1 LALTILSAR
10 SSGLGDCRG
19 FIVHTNRIN
28 YVITAAHV
36 LPSTP
41 PAHPGRGLKDE
52 SYPKLIGP
60 RNAEPA
66 LPHPACSPIQS
77 PTSPYSAR
85 QPGAHRRAR
94 TYEAFTA
101 QLAPFNVDV
110 PPPDSR
116 LPRVRIRDAPLDF
129 VPHTI
134 SVPGYVLSLEG
145 TWIDCHAAYYDGPFW
160 VKPEE
165 IVVRG
170 MSGSPL
176 INTSGAAMGVINT
189 SNMAAC
195 LIDALPG
202 RLLRALACGWG
213 PMPGGIQN
221 NTMPRSRACRPAGS

>member
-1 LALTILSAR
+1 MSNEDLIGVDDLIGSVVR
-10 SSGLGDCRG
+10 VGDCRG

-28 YVITAAHV
+28 YVITAAHL
-36 LPSTP
+36 LPSPP

-52 SYPKLIGP
+52 TYPKLIGP
-60 RNAEPA
+60 RNAEPSVTA
-66 LPHPACSPIQS
+66 SCVFADPVADLAILGPPNNQELSDEYEH
-77 PTSPYSAR
+77 
-85 QPGAHRRAR
+85 
-94 TYEAFTA
+94 YEAFTA
-101 QLAPFNVDV
+101 HLAPFNIDV

-145 TWIDCHAAYYDGPFW
+145 TWIDCHAAYYGGPFW
-160 VKPEE
+160 IKPEE

-202 RLLRALACGWG
+202 RLLRALACG
-213 PMPGGIQN
+213 
-221 NTMPRSRACRPAGS
+221 